1 MPIPMPR
8 RRNAIHK
15 LRKAL
20 ALIMSRKLIAQ
31 KLLLFKRNK
40 KKYKLFRHY
49 NYAYIGE
56 YQFSPSN
63 TPLIS
68 HHHHHSG
75 FSKKRRSRI
84 LHLLCGGTG
93 MGSMIETNLDFGEL
107 DLTPLPM
114 LHKEPEESR
123 VVEQL
128 EWNGGDSVG
137 GNGEQ
142 GELEGGE
149 DDDDLSVDRRAQRFI
164 ERFYEEIRLERQQ
177 SFTQWNEM
185 LQRSC

>member
-1 MPIPMPR
+1 MPMPR
-8 RRNAIHK
+8 RKNTIHK

-31 KLLLFKRNK
+31 KLSFFKRNQN
-40 KKYKLFRHY
+40 KYKLFRHY

-56 YQFSPSN
+56 YQFSPSC

-75 FSKKRRSRI
+75 FSKKRRNRI
-84 LHLLCGGTG
+84 LYLLCGGSGT
-93 MGSMIETNLDFGEL
+93 GSMIETNLDFGEL
-107 DLTPLPM
+107 DLMPLPI
-114 LHKEPEESR
+114 LNKEPEESR
-123 VVEQL
+123 LIEQL
-128 EWNGGDSVG
+128 EWNGGDSVRE
-137 GNGEQ
+137 NGEQ
-142 GELEGGE
+142 GELEGGGE
-149 DDDDLSVDRRAQRFI
+149 DDDDLSVDGRAQRFI